1 MIEFIVKRNGQQE
14 EFSPAKVN
22 GWGQWASKKLGSA
35 VDWGS
40 VVIDAVNKC
49 PKVCPSIDLQKALI
63 EVCLQR
69 KSWEYNKMAGRLYAS
84 LIDREIYDSV
94 IPTVKQVHQ
103 NLIDA
108 NIMTQLDY
116 SDEEYAEVEKLID
129 HQINYTYPHY
139 QLNQI
144 RFKYALR
151 NKVAKKEYESA
162 QFVYMRMAMALAE
175 KEPKDVRMQHVKNYY
190 EHFAHGRINVPT
202 PYYVNL
208 GTRLRGYASCC
219 LYTTDDSAKSLAAGD
234 HIAYMMTCASAGIG
248 THIKTRSLGDPVR
261 GGVIQHQGK
270 LPYYRSMVGA
280 IGANLQNGRGGASTV
295 HYTAFDPEV
304 EVIQKL
310 RHPTTPQSKR
320 IAGCHYSF
328 GSNRTFGR
336 LVAKNAEYAPFSY
349 AEQPELYEAQ
359 YLKDQSIFEAKYAE
373 YLKTAN
379 VKLNARDVVMGALQQ
394 AYETGVQYLHFTD
407 ALNKHTPFVEAIYQS
422 NLCQEIAVVTKPF
435 SSVEELYKGI
445 YDEGDGEIGLCS
457 LAAVIVANI
466 TSDEQYA
473 DAAYYCLK
481 MIDFA
486 LDNAEYPFPNLK
498 NTAQAR
504 RNAAV
509 GVVGLAHWMAKH
521 NHKYDTVDG
530 RNAIHELFET
540 HYYHLVRA
548 SLRLAKEHGIATWMN
563 KTLWPKGWLPID
575 TYEKNVDS
583 LVTIGNKRDWK
594 NLRQEIIDNGGIR
607 NSVLVG
613 HMPSESSSQGS
624 GTTNGV
630 YPIRELYIMKT
641 NDTQVNHWAAPEGTK
656 LKNKYQSAWDI
667 SSSDMI
673 KAYAVMQKW
682 TDQGISADLYVKLQ
696 GDVKVSSSQILQ
708 DYMDMLKFSIKSRYY
723 INSNTASGKSVF
735 EIDESDSDVSEI
747 SNDQEYCESCTL

>member
-1 MIEFIVKRNGQQE
+1 MIEFIVKRNGQLE

-69 KSWEYNKMAGRLYAS
+69 KSWEHNRMAGRLYAS

-116 SDEEYAEVEKLID
+116 SDEEYAEVEKIID

-175 KEPKDVRMQHVKNYY
+175 KEPRDVRMQHVKNYY

-359 YLKDQSIFEAKYAE
+359 YLKDQSIFDSMYAE
-373 YLKTAN
+373 YLKTAK

-407 ALNKHTPFVEAIYQS
+407 AMNKHTPFIETLYQS
-422 NLCQEIAVVTKPF
+422 NLCQEVVLPTVPF
-435 SSVEELYKGI
+435 SSVEELYKSI
-445 YDEGDGEIGLCS
+445 YEEGDGEIGLCS
-457 LAAVIVANI
+457 LSGVVVGNI

-481 MIDFA
+481 MIEFA

-504 RNAAV
+504 RNAGV
-509 GVVGLAHWMAKH
+509 GVIGMAHWMAKH
-521 NHKYDTVDG
+521 GHKYDTLEG
-530 RNAIHELFET
+530 RNAIHELFES
-540 HYYHLVRA
+540 HYYHLTRA
-548 SLRLAKEHGIATWMN
+548 SLRLAKELGTAAWMN
-563 KTLWPKGWLPID
+563 KTMWPEGWLPID
-575 TYEKNVDS
+575 TYEKNVDT
-583 LVTIGNKRDWK
+583 LVTVGNKRDWET
-594 NLRQEIIDNGGIR
+594 LRQEIIDNGGIR
-607 NSVLVG
+607 NSVLSCA
-613 HMPSESSSQGS
+613 MPSESSSLGS

-708 DYMDMLKFSIKSRYY
+708 DYMDMLKFGMKSRYY
-723 INSNTASGKSVF
+723 VNSNTASGKSVF
-735 EIDESDSDVSEI
+735 ESVEDEDVAP
-747 SNDQEYCESCTL
+747 SNEQEYCESCTL